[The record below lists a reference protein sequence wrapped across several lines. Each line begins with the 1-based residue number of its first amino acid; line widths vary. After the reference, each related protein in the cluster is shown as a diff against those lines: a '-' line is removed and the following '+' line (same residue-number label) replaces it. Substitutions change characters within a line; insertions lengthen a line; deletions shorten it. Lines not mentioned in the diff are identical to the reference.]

1 MSSNDL
7 KVISPVSLS
16 VIANIPLLSD
26 NSFADSKTKVCFA
39 IFLRK
44 DREKIGKDDSFF

>member
-39 IFLRK
+39 IFCA
-44 DREKIGKDDSFF
+44 KIGKK